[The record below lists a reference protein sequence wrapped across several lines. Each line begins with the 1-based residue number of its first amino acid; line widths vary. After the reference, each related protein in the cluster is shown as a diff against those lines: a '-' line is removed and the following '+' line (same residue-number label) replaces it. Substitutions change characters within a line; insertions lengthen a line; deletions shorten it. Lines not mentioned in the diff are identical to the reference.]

1 MRKTF
6 KFSVKTIESSLILEN
21 IIGFDGL
28 IGIIQGSGVWMNNIS
43 KQNNVVKT
51 VFRCVI

>member
-6 KFSVKTIESSLILEN
+6 KFSVKTIESGLILEN

>member
-6 KFSVKTIESSLILEN
+6 KFTVKTIESSLILEN
-21 IIGFDGL
+21 ILGFDGL
-28 IGIIQGSGVWMNNIS
+28 IDIIQGSGVWMNNIS
-43 KQNNVVKT
+43 KQDNVVET